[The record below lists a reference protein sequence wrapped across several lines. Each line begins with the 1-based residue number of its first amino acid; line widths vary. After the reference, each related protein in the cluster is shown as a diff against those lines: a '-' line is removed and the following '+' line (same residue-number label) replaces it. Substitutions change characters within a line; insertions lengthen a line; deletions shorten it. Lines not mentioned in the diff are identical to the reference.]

1 MIGTAR
7 RTTQAAVTGI
17 QAPRQADSTVS
28 VLWLFSVIGTFADA
42 ATEDIWNG
50 QETKAAR
57 TILKAIWPVVPR
69 KLDLLNRVTRLDA
82 LRVPP
87 GNRFEALKGGEA
99 GSYSIRVND
108 QYRIT
113 FHFREGHFYE
123 VCCEDYH

>member
-1 MIGTAR
+1 MIA
-7 RTTQAAVTGI
+7 
-17 QAPRQADSTVS
+17 
-28 VLWLFSVIGTFADA
+28 TFADA

-57 TILKAIWPVVPR
+57 RIPTAIWPVVRR

-82 LRVPP
+82 LQVPP
-87 GNRFEALKGGEA
+87 GNRFEALKGAMA

-113 FHFREGHFYE
+113 FTFQEEHFYG

>member
-1 MIGTAR
+1 
-7 RTTQAAVTGI
+7 
-17 QAPRQADSTVS
+17 
-28 VLWLFSVIGTFADA
+28 VIATFADA

-50 QETKAAR
+50 RDTKAAR
-57 TILKAIWPVVPR
+57 TIPKTIWRVAQR

-87 GNRFEALKGGEA
+87 GNRLEALQGARA

-113 FHFREGHFYE
+113 FLFREEHFYE
-123 VCCEDYH
+123 VCCTDYH